1 MTNTLRKIEQSSQ
14 DEKYKARIKALYV
27 DHYKRLIHHIV
38 KKGLSHKEA
47 EDIAQEA
54 FVKLLGL
61 ESNGISN
68 YIQAYLY
75 KIATNL
81 SIDKLRRQT
90 RNPVEADNNQ
100 ISQGIHYTSP
110 ERSIEHQHA
119 LTLVKESLRKLPLK
133 CRQAFVLYKIKGME
147 YREIAE
153 IMQIS
158 ESMVRKYVLQ
168 AVRSCYQH
176 IAVNS

>member
-1 MTNTLRKIEQSSQ
+1 MTNTLRKIEQSTQ
-14 DEKYKARIKALYV
+14 DDQYKAQIKALYI
-27 DHYKRLIHHIV
+27 DHYRRLIHHV
-38 KKGLSHKEA
+38 MKKGLSHKEA

-61 ESNGISN
+61 EDKGICN

-90 RNPVEADNNQ
+90 RSPVDVNDDL
-100 ISQGIHYTSP
+100 ISHGVSHTSP
-110 ERSIEHQHA
+110 ERSLENQDSLA
-119 LTLVKESLRKLPLK
+119 LIKDSLRELPLK

-153 IMQIS
+153 TMQVS

-176 IAVNS
+176 LTANS

>member
-14 DEKYKARIKALYV
+14 DDQYKAQIKSLYV
-27 DHYKRLIHHIV
+27 DHYRRLIHHIM

-61 ESNGISN
+61 ENEGISN

-90 RNPVEADNNQ
+90 RAPIDTNNEIATQ
-100 ISQGIHYTSP
+100 AVSHTSP
-110 ERSIEHQHA
+110 EKSLENQDSLA
-119 LTLVKESLRKLPLK
+119 LIKDSLKQLPLK

-153 IMQIS
+153 TMQVS

-168 AVRSCYQH
+168 AVRSCYH
-176 IAVNS
+176 HLTANS